1 MVRGIYNP
9 VTHQRRP
16 PDEFLHVSSKALLL
30 PQRLRRKTLWGLGV
44 RRTRAAHGIWAVN
57 NVNKDGFLGKIW
69 KEWTS
74 LCVFFPQKKVV
85 AESIP
90 ATNTGW
96 CAVGPNHWFSTWIF
110 NYIPPY
116 ARLPTWMRGKIIE
129 KHQLFW
135 CTFLASDFELGTWL
149 WRPKNLDTNRIA
161 VPQKSARFA
170 HFLMVHLG
178 GDMGVELWPK
188 SCVFCW
194 PRLYPLSPRC
204 HGPSGFYPKSCTPQI
219 WFRWPNFA
227 IRHILVDWALGVLPG
242 LLGITIPPFSRETL
256 HQLAWDGRWFFSWLT

>member
-1 MVRGIYNP
+1 M
-9 VTHQRRP
+9 
-16 PDEFLHVSSKALLL
+16 
-30 PQRLRRKTLWGLGV
+30 
-44 RRTRAAHGIWAVN
+44 
-57 NVNKDGFLGKIW
+57 
-69 KEWTS
+69 
-74 LCVFFPQKKVV
+74 FFPQIKNGCWKYSLQTLGDVRWV
-85 AESIP
+85 QTIDFP
-90 ATNTGW
+90 HG
-96 CAVGPNHWFSTWIF
+96 FF

-135 CTFLASDFELGTWL
+135 CTFLASDFQLGTWL
-149 WRPKNLDTNRIA
+149 W
-161 VPQKSARFA
+161 SFA
-170 HFLMVHLG
+170 HFLMVHLWAQ
-178 GDMGVELWPK
+178 GVELWPK

-219 WFRWPNFA
+219 WFRLPNFA
-227 IRHILVDWALGVLPG
+227 IRHTLVDWALGILLPG